1 VPGASVPSPKR
12 SFATPVLI
20 TAISALVLAVVWSSV
35 QKLGAP
41 VDEISGTIEAVTFGP
56 APAGD
61 GAASRS
67 AIVQLPDGTLV
78 QARITTRVPVQ
89 SGQKATLRVY
99 TGVFSPARTYEIV
112 QASSVVKR

>member
-1 VPGASVPSPKR
+1 M
-12 SFATPVLI
+12 
-20 TAISALVLAVVWSSV
+20 LAVVWSSV
-35 QKLGAP
+35 QKIGAP
-41 VDEISGTIEAVTFGP
+41 VDEISGTIEAVTFEP
-56 APAGD
+56 APAAD

-78 QARITTRVPVQ
+78 QARITTQVPVQ

-112 QASSVVKR
+112 QASNVVKR